1 MILLDTNVVSEPLRV
16 TPDARIP
23 GWIDAQPIETLY
35 LSAITVAELRVGIAR
50 MPAGKKRDRLR
61 ERIETQVLPR
71 FFGRV
76 LAFDLAATQSYA
88 GPMTKA
94 RAGGVAIGNYDGCIA
109 AIALANGLTVATR
122 DTTPFK
128 AAGVP
133 VFNPWQS

>member
-16 TPDARIP
+16 APATRVL

-35 LSAITVAELRVGIAR
+35 LSAITVAELRGGIAR
-50 MPAGKKRDRLR
+50 MPAGENRDRLR
-61 ERIETQVLPR
+61 ERVETQVLPR

-76 LAFDLAATQSYA
+76 LAFDLAVTQPYA
-88 GPMTKA
+88 ELMTKA
-94 RAGGVAIGNYDGCIA
+94 RAAGVLIGNYDGCIA

-128 AAGVP
+128 TAGVS